1 MINLKKA
8 HKLQEL
14 LREAQHELK
23 KPDNEVDAMTVTN
36 WEAKADALLGEQH
49 KKIIALIEIEEVIA
63 EIRNAIATANA
74 KVGITLILGEIRG
87 LDHQIRL
94 LDLAASYDIRDDKD
108 VIEKRVELKKQE
120 LTKSDRFGMSSNAV
134 NVSVFTQQ
142 WRDDMLKQLK
152 QLKKRR
158 RQLDDKLQEFNVS
171 ARIEL
176 SQPALDLLVKYEL
189 D

>member
-14 LREAQHELK
+14 LREAQQDLK
-23 KPDNEVDAMTVTN
+23 KVDNVVDAMTVTN
-36 WEAKADALLGEQH
+36 WEAKADSLLDEQH
-49 KKIIALIEIEEVIA
+49 KRIVALVEIEEVIA
-63 EIRNAIATANA
+63 EIRNAIATTNA
-74 KVGITLILGEIRG
+74 KVGINLMLGEIRG

-94 LDLAASYDIRDDKD
+94 LDLAASYDIRDDKE
-108 VIEKRVELKKQE
+108 VIEKRVEMKKQE
-120 LTKSDRFGMSSNAV
+120 LTKADRYGMSSNNV
-134 NVSVFTQQ
+134 DVSVFTQQ
-142 WRDDMLKQLK
+142 WKDDMLKQVK

-171 ARIEL
+171 AKIEL
-176 SQPALDLLVKYEL
+176 SQAALDLLVKYEL